1 MVSCA
6 SQLGEHLTLIFKA
19 TPPCFLL
26 GHSPTDPQNAAGRE
40 HPGSPAISARE
51 SPATDKRLRRVA
63 AHTRCSKISYVF
75 FRGETKSNLALCCLP
90 PRKTVCAVMEQ
101 PSTPWT
107 SPESALSDPLTAHQ
121 KTPLERGT
129 PPGKCNVFR
138 RELRHIWAKFDH
150 LRLSRAVVRRS
161 GCVVPPDCDELA
173 MKISGNLAL
182 KRPP

>member
-1 MVSCA
+1 MCARMTTFSARTPLERVRMVSCA

-75 FRGETKSNLALCCLP
+75 FRREKVELGPVLLTTAEDSVCGHGTAVNPMDFSGE
-90 PRKTVCAVMEQ
+90 
-101 PSTPWT
+101 
-107 SPESALSDPLTAHQ
+107 
-121 KTPLERGT
+121 
-129 PPGKCNVFR
+129 
-138 RELRHIWAKFDH
+138 
-150 LRLSRAVVRRS
+150 RAQ
-161 GCVVPPDCDELA
+161 
-173 MKISGNLAL
+173 
-182 KRPP
+182 